1 MGYERVF
8 LCTSYVYHLCCCWFS
23 LKVFSMLD
31 VGCLNS
37 VSHSIHTYAFHLHMC
52 TQHTHIPP
60 WATAIAGEETAP
72 NPQWWLVYSLLF
84 TLCMSSIYH
93 AEHGSGQCNCG
104 VLLFSCSA
112 VSDPFVSLCTV
123 TRQAPLSMG
132 FLRQEYSSILAIS
145 FPRGSCWPRDRTL
158 SLALA
163 DWFLSPWA
171 PREGHRRN
179 LSVCQTPYCTEGGN
193 WSLSHEGRGYR

>member
-132 FLRQEYSSILAIS
+132 FLRQEYMSGTISS
-145 FPRGSCWPRDRTL
+145 FRGSSQPRDQTRVSCTNRSIFYHWATRKTPIGVVHIFQN
-158 SLALA
+158 SLWSAEV
-163 DWFLSPWA
+163 WSPLGKWDM
-171 PREGHRRN
+171 R
-179 LSVCQTPYCTEGGN
+179 L
-193 WSLSHEGRGYR
+193 